1 MNGLNNKNEPV
12 RKLKKKKNE
21 TDDNNWNVSACV
33 CETLVN

>member
-12 RKLKKKKNE
+12 WKIKKKNE